1 MLKWHAQ
8 FLLTVV
14 AGLFTAAVWAADAG
28 EGFTTSGRLAC
39 MGGIV
44 GLWTLAS
51 IVIWQDD

>member
-14 AGLFTAAVWAADAG
+14 AGLFTAAVWVADAS
-28 EGFTTSGRLAC
+28 EGFTTAGRLAC

-44 GLWTLAS
+44 FLWMFGT